1 VIQID
6 DFKFIG
12 VLFVPFGLVEAAWG
26 FASSDAIGAKGDLLP
41 LIAIAGGALTVT
53 AGIAAYRRLSW
64 AKYLVALAAFLMAP
78 AFPFGTVLAAVA
90 FIALGRDWRRNQS
103 ARAHS

>member
-1 VIQID
+1 MIQID

-12 VLFVPFGLVEAAWG
+12 VLFGTFGLVEAALG
-26 FASSDAIGAKGDLLP
+26 LANSEPIGAKGDFLP

-53 AGIAAYRRLSW
+53 AGVAAYGRLFW